1 MQPTHRGV
9 PARLARINPT
19 GAFLAALALMLVG
32 LLSPG
37 IIGGG
42 ILLVLAAALVALLVL
57 TWPIQPAPTRVLR
70 LAVVTLLLAAAL
82 LKIL

>member
-19 GAFLAALALMLVG
+19 AAFLAALALMLVG
-32 LLSPG
+32 LLAPG

-57 TWPIQPAPTRVLR
+57 TWPIQPPGTRVLR
-70 LAVVTLLLAAAL
+70 LAAIALLLAAAL

>member
-19 GAFLAALALMLVG
+19 AAFLAALALMLVG
-32 LLSPG
+32 LLAPG

-57 TWPIQPAPTRVLR
+57 TWPIQPPGTRVLR
-70 LAVVTLLLAAAL
+70 LAAITLLLAAAL